1 MSLIAVL
8 MILALLAVAMYFVY
22 QKFVVEEDL
31 VDTRAPMEPSV
42 TPSVTPPSSDVPP
55 GGVSGVDNMRG
66 RVKANA
72 APVGIQYYGGN
83 DKLVPKGQAKTADVC
98 KEFAISNG
106 INNWG
111 WDRIDKS
118 CFSYKDSSILSAMDN
133 KNNIE
138 GSSRYITGCVNP
150 GVKVYDGCM
159 DMTRLNPAWGV
170 KGGEGNWYVGGPA
183 EVMSLEECRAL
194 ANDEGYEAFG
204 YRTNRHGNVTTH
216 GSCFYYAD
224 PQATLTGWVG
234 NLGDKAHL
242 TACTDP
248 SKKVK
253 DGCQ

>member
-1 MSLIAVL
+1 
-8 MILALLAVAMYFVY
+8 
-22 QKFVVEEDL
+22 
-31 VDTRAPMEPSV
+31 
-42 TPSVTPPSSDVPP
+42 
-55 GGVSGVDNMRG
+55 MRG
-66 RVKANA
+66 RVKVTRNA
-72 APVGIQYYGGN
+72 AAAIQYYGGN
-83 DKLVPKGQAKTADVC
+83 DKLVPKGEAKTADVC

-118 CFSYKDSSILSAMDN
+118 CFSYIDSSILSAMTD

-138 GSSRYITGCVNP
+138 EPSKYIVGCANP

-159 DMTRLNPAWGV
+159 DMTRLNPVWGF
-170 KGGEGNWYVGGPA
+170 KIGGGIWYVAGPGK
-183 EVMSLEECRAL
+183 VMSLEACRAL

-204 YRTNRHGNVTTH
+204 YRTNRHGSVTTD
-216 GSCFYYAD
+216 GSCWYYAD

-234 NLGDKAHL
+234 NLPDKEHL